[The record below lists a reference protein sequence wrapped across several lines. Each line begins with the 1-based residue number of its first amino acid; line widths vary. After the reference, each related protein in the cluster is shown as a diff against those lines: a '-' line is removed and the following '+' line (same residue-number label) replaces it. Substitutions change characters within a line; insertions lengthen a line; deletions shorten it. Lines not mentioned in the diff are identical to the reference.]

1 MFLDEENRQ
10 GNVAK
15 EFNIGKTKVKICV
28 DYCVKSHSEVEKILN
43 NIARKAL
50 PSLNTPSMREDSG
63 F

>member
-1 MFLDEENRQ
+1 MFLGKEIRQ

-15 EFNIGKTKVKICV
+15 EFNIGKTKIKICI

-43 NIARKAL
+43 NIARKVL